1 MNPTNITNGVWPT
14 MITPFKENK
23 EIDYAGLEQFVE
35 WLIIKGVQGLFA
47 VCQSSEMLFLSLE
60 ERVQLAKFVKEQSA
74 GRVPVI
80 ASGHISYAIKDQVE
94 EIKQIS
100 AVGIDAF
107 VIVSNRL
114 AGYDESENVWKRNA
128 EIILKEVPDIAF
140 GVYECPAPYKRLL
153 SPELLKW
160 CADTGRF
167 HFLKDTSCDTL
178 QIKAKLDAVK
188 GTPLKLF
195 NANAATLLNSL
206 DNGASGYSGIMAN
219 FHPDLYVRLMEIFSR
234 HPQEAAR
241 LQNYLGLA
249 SVIERQLYPVNAK
262 YHLQLEGLSLS
273 LEGRSA
279 DKAGFTSSMKLE
291 VEQLRALSEA
301 FRVNA

>member
-1 MNPTNITNGVWPT
+1 MKPNITNGVWPT
-14 MITPFKENK
+14 MITPFNENK
-23 EIDYAGLEQFVE
+23 EIDYNVLEQFIE
-35 WLIIKGVQGLFA
+35 WLIAKGVHGLFA

-60 ERVQLAKFVKEQSA
+60 ERVQLAKFVTERSA
-74 GRVPVI
+74 GRIPVI
-80 ASGHISYAIKDQVE
+80 ASGHISYTIKDQIE
-94 EIKQIS
+94 EIKRVS

-114 AGYDESENVWKRNA
+114 AAADESEDVWKRNA
-128 EIILKEVPDIAF
+128 ELILSAVPDTAF

-167 HFLKDTSCDTL
+167 HFLKDTSCDPQ
-178 QIKAKLDAVK
+178 QIQAKLDAVK

-206 DNGASGYSGIMAN
+206 DHGASGYSGIMAN
-219 FHPDLYVRLMEIFSR
+219 FHPDLYVRLMELQATD
-234 HPQEAAR
+234 PQEAAR

-262 YHLQLEGLSLS
+262 YHLQLEGLPFHLG
-273 LEGRSA
+273 GRSA
-279 DKAGFTSSMKLE
+279 DYTAFTASMKLE
-291 VEQLRALSEA
+291 VEQLRLAGDS
-301 FRVNA
+301 FRG